1 MIMPAVSMEETMTI
15 LRTSRGALIMG
26 LALGVVF
33 SVLNVVSAYVAPLA
47 DDSLAALGAFYGPM
61 FLAWGLAGF
70 AAARRRGR
78 PLVGLKTG
86 ALVAFGTFVVLTIVV
101 IVRVN
106 LSLPLMTQRPDWQNL
121 MARFNASGFESLR
134 TYVNYEYLKGA
145 PFKILVASTIGAVF
159 GLLGGCTTLAT
170 PMQPHRHRQGD

>member
-1 MIMPAVSMEETMTI
+1 MII
-15 LRTSRGALIMG
+15 LTRPPGALAVG
-26 LALGVVF
+26 LVLGVVF
-33 SVLNVVSAYVAPLA
+33 SVLNVISAYVAPLA
-47 DDSLAALGAFYGPM
+47 DDSLTAIAAFYGPM

-70 AAARRRGR
+70 AAARNSGK

-121 MARFNASGFESLR
+121 IARFKASGFENLR

-145 PFKILVASTIGAVF
+145 PFKILVASTIGAVLGF
-159 GLLGGCTTLAT
+159 LGGCMSLAFRRRT
-170 PMQPHRHRQGD
+170 VAVR

>member
-1 MIMPAVSMEETMTI
+1 MII
-15 LRTSRGALIMG
+15 LTRPPGALAVG
-26 LALGVVF
+26 LVLGVVF
-33 SVLNVVSAYVAPLA
+33 SVLNVISAYLAPLA
-47 DDSLAALGAFYGPM
+47 DDSLAVIAAFYGPM

-70 AAARRRGR
+70 AAARSSRK

-86 ALVAFGTFVVLTIVV
+86 ALVAFGTFLVLTIVV

-121 MARFNASGFESLR
+121 IARFNASGFENLR

-159 GLLGGCTTLAT
+159 GFLGGCTNLALRERLT
-170 PMQPHRHRQGD
+170 HPSG

>member
-1 MIMPAVSMEETMTI
+1 MII
-15 LRTSRGALIMG
+15 LTRPPGALAVG
-26 LALGVVF
+26 LVLGVVF
-33 SVLNVVSAYVAPLA
+33 SVLNVISAYVAPLA
-47 DDSLAALGAFYGPM
+47 DDSLAAVAAFYGPM

-70 AAARRRGR
+70 AAARNSGK

-121 MARFNASGFESLR
+121 IARFKASGFENLR

-145 PFKILVASTIGAVF
+145 PFKILVASTIGAVLGF
-159 GLLGGCTTLAT
+159 LGGCMSLAFRRRT
-170 PMQPHRHRQGD
+170 VAVR